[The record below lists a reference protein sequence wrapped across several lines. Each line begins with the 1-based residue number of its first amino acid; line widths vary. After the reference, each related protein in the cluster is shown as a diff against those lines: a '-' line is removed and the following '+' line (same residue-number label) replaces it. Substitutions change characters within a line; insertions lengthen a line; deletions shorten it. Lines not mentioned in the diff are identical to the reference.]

1 MSIAMNID
9 EIKQKIDCAANKSGR
24 SGEDIT
30 LVAVSKTVD
39 IPLIQEAVD
48 YGLTDFGE
56 NRPQEIR
63 DKSKVINSN
72 NELVIPNVY
81 VNDVEH
87 ILLEDEIKSIMDKS

>member
-9 EIKQKIDCAANKSGR
+9 EIKQKIDCAAKKSGR
-24 SGEDIT
+24 TGDDIT

-63 DKSKVINSN
+63 DKSKVIQ
-72 NELVIPNVY
+72 NVKRT
-81 VNDVEH
+81 
-87 ILLEDEIKSIMDKS
+87 LKGGSS